1 MDTDSANLPKLQ
13 GGDLISRYFSWNES
27 VRSDVATRKGLD
39 NTPSEEIKAV
49 ILDTAQAADRLR
61 DLLGHPINVHSW
73 YRSPKVNTAVGGA
86 KDSAHMQGSAIDL
99 TCPLFGTPA
108 EIIEELRKSEI
119 PFRKA
124 IVEFPNSPTGGWAH
138 VDFGGEQRIVLVTHD
153 GKNYTVA

>member
-1 MDTDSANLPKLQ
+1 M
-13 GGDLISRYFSWNES
+13 ISRYFSWDEA

-39 NTPSEEIKAV
+39 NTPSEEVKAT
-49 ILDTAQAADRLR
+49 IMETALAADRLR
-61 DLLGHPINVHSW
+61 DLLGHPIHVNSW
-73 YRSPKVNTAVGGA
+73 YRSPKVNAAIGGA
-86 KDSAHMQGSAIDL
+86 KLSAHMEGSAIDL
-99 TCPLFGTPA
+99 TCPLFGPPA
-108 EIIEELRKSEI
+108 KIIEELRKSEI